1 MHFLE
6 HLKDRLEENFEVTY
20 AFRDSYNDIKNIIAG
35 FDGWIVNPGADYK
48 VDADLIYNAKKL
60 KIIISPST
68 GSDHIDLDQCQKNNI
83 YFDCLKGKESIIKN
97 IHASAEFS
105 FTLLMAMLRKL
116 PESLDSAK
124 NGFWREV
131 EDEFR
136 GIELSG
142 KTVGLI
148 GYGRIGKKMAKY
160 CLAFGAKVI
169 ITDPNVDVDSKDV
182 KKVDLE
188 TLLTS
193 SDIVCIHVHLDES
206 SKNMFGA
213 REFSLMKKDSYFLN
227 TARGGIVD
235 ESALIESLR
244 NNHLKAAAVDVIS
257 NEQSSDFS
265 NHPMIKHARNNRNL
279 MVSPHIAGLTVDS
292 QEKAAL
298 FAIEQLEAYFTSNNS
313 FTQ

>member
-6 HLKDRLEENFEVTY
+6 DLKERLEKNYEVTY
-20 AFRDSYNDIKNIIAG
+20 AFRSSYTDIKEIISS
-35 FDGWIVNPGADYK
+35 FDGWVVDPGADYI
-48 VDADLIYNAKKL
+48 VDKHIINSAIKL
-60 KIIISPST
+60 KIIVSPST
-68 GSDHIDLDQCQKNNI
+68 GSDHIDLDACQKNNI
-83 YFDCLKGKESIIKN
+83 YFDCLKGKDATIKN

-131 EDEFR
+131 EDQFR

-142 KTVGLI
+142 KTIGLI
-148 GYGRIGKKMAKY
+148 GYGRIGQKMAKY

-169 ITDPNVDVDSKDV
+169 ITDPNVDVDSEDV
-182 KKVDLE
+182 IKVDLDA
-188 TLLTS
+188 LLKA
-193 SDIVCIHVHLDES
+193 SDIVCIHVHLDD
-206 SKNMFGA
+206 KTRDMFGT

-235 ESALIESLR
+235 EAALLESLKS
-244 NNHLKAAAVDVIS
+244 NHLKAAAVDVVS

-265 NHPMIKHARNNRNL
+265 NHPMIKFAKSNRNL
-279 MVSPHIAGLTVDS
+279 IVTPHIAGLTVDS

-298 FAIEQLEAYFTSNNS
+298 FAIKELENYFNIKK
-313 FTQ
+313 